1 MLSVGNE
8 ARIVGT
14 VQYYEGGGTWQ
25 VSDLNYRLM
34 KPDDP
39 GNVQKLSSGH
49 TAAYRLTEADTFANG
64 EVSIQMEEKLIRAPY
79 AAMAMGTSVELKDLQ
94 VKDIYTTTSEDSSSK
109 GAMTL
114 LCEADGVT
122 VTVRTAVLLDENG
135 SLITEGAYAG
145 QVIDVKGIVD
155 YFDGAY
161 QIKVFVPENIII
173 KE

>member
-1 MLSVGNE
+1 
-8 ARIVGT
+8 
-14 VQYYEGGGTWQ
+14 
-25 VSDLNYRLM
+25 
-34 KPDDP
+34 
-39 GNVQKLSSGH
+39 
-49 TAAYRLTEADTFANG
+49 
-64 EVSIQMEEKLIRAPY
+64 MEEKLIKAPY

-135 SLITEGAYAG
+135 SLITEDAYAG
-145 QVIDVKGIVD
+145 QVIDVKGIVE

-161 QIKVFVPENIII
+161 QIKVFTPNHITINE
-173 KE
+173 